1 MAIQPS
7 IQGKICMKY
16 ASDESDGFLEEA
28 EISDSETG
36 VILTL
41 SERFHAF
48 SVKSHTFGPSTG
60 VCLIGA

>member
-1 MAIQPS
+1 MNV
-7 IQGKICMKY
+7 
-16 ASDESDGFLEEA
+16 FLEEA

-48 SVKSHTFGPSTG
+48 SVKSHTFGPSKG